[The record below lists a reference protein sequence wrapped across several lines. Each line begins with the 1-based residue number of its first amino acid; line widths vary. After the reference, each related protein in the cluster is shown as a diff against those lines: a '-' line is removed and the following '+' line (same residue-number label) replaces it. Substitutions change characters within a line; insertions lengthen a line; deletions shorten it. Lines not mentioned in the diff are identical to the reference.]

1 MNKQLNKM
9 KYFFL
14 LGACLLVAA
23 CTGRSA
29 KANDNEEEKPVITVT
44 IEPQRYFTEAIAG
57 DKFKVVS
64 MVPKGSSPETY
75 DPVPQQLVSL
85 GDSKAYFRI
94 GYIGFEQTWM
104 NRLIDN
110 TPHIQVFDTSKGV
123 DLILNNSGHVH
134 GDREMEGDG
143 HSHADH
149 SHGGHNHGGH
159 SHGGHSHAVEPHI
172 WNSTTNALVLAG
184 NTYKALCALDKENE
198 AYYMAR
204 YDSLCQRIQHTDSLI
219 CQQLSSPEAA
229 KAFMIYHP
237 ALSYFARDYGL
248 HQISI
253 EEGGKE
259 PSPAHLKE
267 LIDLCKTEDVRV
279 IFVQPEFDRRNAET
293 IAQQTGTKV
302 VPINPLSYDWEE
314 EMLNVAKALA
324 EKETE

>member
-1 MNKQLNKM
+1 MRKQLKDIRT
-9 KYFFL
+9 L
-14 LGACLLVAA
+14 LLLSSCLLVAA
-23 CTGRSA
+23 CIGRAS
-29 KANDNEEEKPVITVT
+29 KSNNGDEEKPVITVT
-44 IEPQRYFTEAIAG
+44 LEPQRYFTEAIAG

-104 NRLIDN
+104 ERLMNN
-110 TPHIQVFDTSKGV
+110 TPHIQVFDTSKGI
-123 DLILNNSGHVH
+123 DLILNNGDHDHGHGH
-134 GDREMEGDG
+134 GPHDG
-143 HSHADH
+143 HT
-149 SHGGHNHGGH
+149 
-159 SHGGHSHAVEPHI
+159 HAVEPHV
-172 WNSTTNALVLAG
+172 WNSTANALIIAG
-184 NTYKALCALDKENE
+184 NTYKALSQLDKAND

-219 CQQLSSPEAA
+219 RQQLSAPEAA

-267 LIDLCKTEDVRV
+267 LIDLCQTEDVRV
-279 IFVQPEFDRRNAET
+279 IFVQPEFDKRNAET

-324 EKETE
+324 PAGTKE

>member
-1 MNKQLNKM
+1 MKKQLKDM
-9 KYFFL
+9 RTLLL
-14 LGACLLVAA
+14 LGSCLLLAA
-23 CTGRSA
+23 CTGRAS
-29 KANDNEEEKPVITVT
+29 KSNNGDGEKPVITVT
-44 IEPQRYFTEAIAG
+44 LEPQRYFTEAIAG
-57 DKFKVVS
+57 DKFKVIS

-94 GYIGFEQTWM
+94 GYIGFEQAWM
-104 NRLIDN
+104 ERLMNN
-110 TPHIQVFDTSKGV
+110 TPHIQVFDTSKGI
-123 DLILNNSGHVH
+123 DLILNNGDHDHGHGH
-134 GDREMEGDG
+134 GPRDG
-143 HSHADH
+143 LTL
-149 SHGGHNHGGH
+149 
-159 SHGGHSHAVEPHI
+159 AVEPHV
-172 WNSTTNALVLAG
+172 WDSTANALIIAG
-184 NTYKALCALDKENE
+184 NTYKALSQLDKANDT
-198 AYYMAR
+198 YYMAR

-219 CQQLSSPEAA
+219 RQQLSTPEAA

-267 LIDLCKTEDVRV
+267 LIDLCQTEDVRV
-279 IFVQPEFDRRNAET
+279 IFVQPEFDKRNAET

-324 EKETE
+324 PQTATK